1 MREWSWWEMVAQ
13 LNEESIK
20 YVVEDGDRSR
30 GLVGGDF
37 RVRPNSYDHE
47 LQLQN
52 PGKRPAVAGMGF
64 RPEAQRRDRYAIAP
78 TMEHDPSEDLPCGGS
93 AEPVEPLQRD

>member
-1 MREWSWWEMVAQ
+1 MVVVGDVAQ

-52 PGKRPAVAGMGF
+52 PGKGPPLRAWDFVRKRSDGTATRVHPQWSTTQVKIY
-64 RPEAQRRDRYAIAP
+64 PVE
-78 TMEHDPSEDLPCGGS
+78 GS